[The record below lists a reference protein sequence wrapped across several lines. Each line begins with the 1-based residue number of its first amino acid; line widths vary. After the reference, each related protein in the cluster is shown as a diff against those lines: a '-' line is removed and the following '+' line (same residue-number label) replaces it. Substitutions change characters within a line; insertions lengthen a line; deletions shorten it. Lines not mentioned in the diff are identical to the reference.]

1 MSRRPSNAPMKSGNG
16 EESKR
21 TPQFNRPL
29 PSRVPFQSGA
39 FKKIHSADLPIISL
53 QSGPNIIEI
62 RNSLINYCLTRDMA
76 RISKIFT
83 TGKYDTPAVI
93 IPDDLRLGTDA
104 AGVNL
109 DPHGLYLDSIKA
121 SIKHAANEEKEYTK
135 EKERLLGVLLS
146 TTTKELEDKLKTLFA
161 TLSADQ
167 LDKINTIRG
176 STTLSPAEIATAIG
190 VLVPTNPADPLQTW
204 VNITYLVTTKAS
216 GNKRIDQDATT
227 VSFANLRQR
236 PSESIFDYSARA
248 ENVLQAYK
256 LLELVPPS
264 PSTVAMRFTQGLDPT
279 KYGSMQTLFA
289 NELHF
294 GRDLYPM
301 DLPSAIANATKYRT
315 NTSRSSDPV
324 YPHAI
329 FGAVKL
335 NPSPK
340 NIRKDQEKNKTRAN
354 EKNRPISTLSSN
366 ERPKCLYCGRT
377 GHNIIDCFKLLAA
390 QAAAKSDGTP
400 DKKKAT
406 LAFKASTLDYYDNED
421 SSHFSSHVV
430 RIRSTPKTTT
440 QQDTILPTLCATSPL
455 DNSLTL
461 LAKGPTGLL
470 TTDVILDSGANFS
483 IMANPE
489 LLLDIRPC
497 QPVTFDGL
505 NGTLSINKKGSLYD
519 ICTAYL
525 HTDALANILSFSQVR
540 TLGHTISYDATQDSF
555 TLYPISHP
563 RTYVFQRCPNG
574 LYVANMDSTDQRT
587 VLVTTVKDNEAL
599 YPKRDV
605 IKAKAARQLQQR
617 LANPPEACPITR
629 PDHSH

>member
-1 MSRRPSNAPMKSGNG
+1 
-16 EESKR
+16 
-21 TPQFNRPL
+21 
-29 PSRVPFQSGA
+29 
-39 FKKIHSADLPIISL
+39 
-53 QSGPNIIEI
+53 
-62 RNSLINYCLTRDMA
+62 
-76 RISKIFT
+76 
-83 TGKYDTPAVI
+83 
-93 IPDDLRLGTDA
+93 
-104 AGVNL
+104 
-109 DPHGLYLDSIKA
+109 
-121 SIKHAANEEKEYTK
+121 
-135 EKERLLGVLLS
+135 
-146 TTTKELEDKLKTLFA
+146 
-161 TLSADQ
+161 
-167 LDKINTIRG
+167 
-176 STTLSPAEIATAIG
+176 
-190 VLVPTNPADPLQTW
+190 
-204 VNITYLVTTKAS
+204 
-216 GNKRIDQDATT
+216 
-227 VSFANLRQR
+227 
-236 PSESIFDYSARA
+236 
-248 ENVLQAYK
+248 
-256 LLELVPPS
+256 
-264 PSTVAMRFTQGLDPT
+264 MRFTQGLDPT

-315 NTSRSSDPV
+315 YTSRSSDPV

-366 ERPKCLYCGRT
+366 ERPKCLYCGLT

-400 DKKKAT
+400 DEKKAT

-455 DNSLTL
+455 DNSLAL

-525 HTDALANILSFSQVR
+525 HTDALANIMSFSQVR
-540 TLGHTISYDATQDSF
+540 TLGHTIS
-555 TLYPISHP
+555 
-563 RTYVFQRCPNG
+563 
-574 LYVANMDSTDQRT
+574 
-587 VLVTTVKDNEAL
+587 
-599 YPKRDV
+599 
-605 IKAKAARQLQQR
+605 
-617 LANPPEACPITR
+617 
-629 PDHSH
+629 